1 MGKAAIIYNT
11 GLMVQVVKAGKIYHT
26 GLMLQIGPK
35 YFPDFFSKGCD
46 TGPPHNIET
55 TSLYYISYVEV
66 SVQSLISPLFEFYK
80 PYFSIHIQT
89 LVGQNVNI
97 KNIEFLLRLICT
109 LLHPGTGYWRIF
121 IRQVIFSRRACKKI
135 RLSATTFA
143 ASVMGSVNVY
153 PWGV

>member
-1 MGKAAIIYNT
+1 MGKAAIIYHT
-11 GLMVQVVKAGKIYHT
+11 GLMVQVVKAGMIYHT
-26 GLMLQIGPK
+26 GFMLQIGPK
-35 YFPDFFSKGCD
+35 YLPEFFSKGCD

-55 TSLYYISYVEV
+55 TSLYYLSYVEV

-109 LLHPGTGYWRIF
+109 FITSRDRVLENFHPLGYFLTSCPLKKVDFQRPDLQLL
-121 IRQVIFSRRACKKI
+121 
-135 RLSATTFA
+135 
-143 ASVMGSVNVY
+143 
-153 PWGV
+153 